1 MRTSRLLSLLILLQ
15 LRGGATADALAREFE
30 VSVRTIYRD
39 IDRLAAAGVPVY
51 ADRGPGG
58 GFRLLDG
65 YRTRLTGLAADE
77 AEALCLI
84 GMPGPAQAL
93 GMGEAASAAAHKMMA
108 SLPDAGGA
116 LAVRMR
122 ERFHLDP
129 VDWYREDDTPAVLRP
144 IARAVLDRTELEMRY
159 DSWTG
164 LRDWVVRPL
173 GLVLKA
179 GQWYL
184 VGEGHGKPRI
194 FKVANIRHHL
204 ATDRMFE
211 RPPAFDLAAWWATET
226 GRFEAQLRGDTATL
240 RVTATGLARIA
251 ALGAYAKTAAQ
262 AAIVDEDGW
271 SRMTLPIENIEQA
284 ALLLLGIGPEL
295 RVLAPEALRLRL
307 RALAEAVIASCD
319 GPRSVPTPST
329 MA

>member
-15 LRGGATADALAREFE
+15 LRGGANADTLAREFE

-58 GFRLLDG
+58 GFRLLEG

-93 GMGEAASAAAHKMMA
+93 GMGDAAADAAHKMMA

-129 VDWYREDDTPAVLRP
+129 VDWYCEDDTPIVLRP

-164 LRDWVVRPL
+164 VRDWVVRPL

-179 GQWYL
+179 GHWYL
-184 VGEGHGKPRI
+184 VAEGHGKPRI
-194 FKVANIRHHL
+194 FKVANIQRHF
-204 ATDRMFE
+204 ATDRVFE
-211 RPPAFDLAAWWATET
+211 RPHGFDLAPWWAAET
-226 GRFEAQLRGDTATL
+226 ARFEAQLRGETATL
-240 RVTATGLARIA
+240 QVTDLGLARIA
-251 ALGAYAKTAAQ
+251 KLGTYAKTATQ
-262 AAIVDEDGW
+262 AACRHDTGW
-271 SRMTLPIENIEQA
+271 SRMILPIETIEQA
-284 ALLLLGIGPEL
+284 ALLLLGIGPEV
-295 RVLAPEALRLRL
+295 RVQAPDALRLRL
-307 RALAEAVIASCD
+307 RALADAVGAQCD
-319 GPRSVPTPST
+319 RVRDAMPPSA